1 MSLLLLVAAAA
12 SPVAANGN
20 GGAQTQD
27 CRTRYMQASA
37 QNQPQRDS
45 ADTRRRQPAPKPDR
59 PVRPCYIMAS
69 A

>member
-1 MSLLLLVAAAA
+1 
-12 SPVAANGN
+12 
-20 GGAQTQD
+20 
-27 CRTRYMQASA
+27 MQASA